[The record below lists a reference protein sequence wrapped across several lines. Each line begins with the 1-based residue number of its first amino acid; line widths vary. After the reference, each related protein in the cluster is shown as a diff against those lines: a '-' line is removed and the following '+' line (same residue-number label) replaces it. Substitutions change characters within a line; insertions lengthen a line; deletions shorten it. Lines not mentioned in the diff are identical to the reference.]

1 MGKSKAIGLTLI
13 EVLVALMVVSVAM
26 TAILWTL
33 TQKMRATAHLQDK
46 TVALLVGNEVL
57 SEVRLGLLPVSG
69 LAETPPT
76 QVEML
81 GQSWWWQLNIKDT
94 TNVHIKKV
102 IVRVFSGESQSD
114 STPTLELVGYVK
126 A

>member
-1 MGKSKAIGLTLI
+1 LI